1 MTRPDRCGEPN
12 NHDERQTTVGGGRE
26 GGETDMDVLLNV
38 LGALGGLFLV
48 IMVVGGL
55 VALAD

>member
-1 MTRPDRCGEPN
+1 
-12 NHDERQTTVGGGRE
+12 
-26 GGETDMDVLLNV
+26 MDVLLNV